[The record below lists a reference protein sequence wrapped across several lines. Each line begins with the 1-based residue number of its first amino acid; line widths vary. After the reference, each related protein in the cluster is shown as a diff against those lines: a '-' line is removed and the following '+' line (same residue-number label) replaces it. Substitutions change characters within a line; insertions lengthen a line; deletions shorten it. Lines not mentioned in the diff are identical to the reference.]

1 MLIPTERHAIDIRGC
16 NLFSFFYILSNSAR
30 ISAAVSVKRLVY
42 VRTPAPL
49 LWSQTSISE
58 GVKLDVPLTFSD
70 PGERKKE
77 RGKKCTQTTNAEQ
90 GRPGVRHSSRIR
102 DGYRFTGTGHEN
114 TCTRVLTPH
123 LFFSTVTGQ
132 ASTNRSAGGRKRPG
146 SEGTVCVRV
155 CMCEMIRLTA
165 CRKPLSPRAI
175 RDLQAVQHHLE
186 RPRERK

>member
-1 MLIPTERHAIDIRGC
+1 MNGLLPLCCGPR
-16 NLFSFFYILSNSAR
+16 
-30 ISAAVSVKRLVY
+30 
-42 VRTPAPL
+42 PL
-49 LWSQTSISE
+49 LVRGG
-58 GVKLDVPLTFSD
+58 GVKLDALLTFSD

-77 RGKKCTQTTNAEQ
+77 GGGGSQTTNAEQ

-102 DGYRFTGTGHEN
+102 DGYRFAGTGHEN
-114 TCTRVLTPH
+114 TRAHALAPH

-132 ASTNRSAGGRKRPG
+132 ASTNRSAGGRKQPG

-175 RDLQAVQHHLE
+175 RDLRAVQHHLE
-186 RPRERK
+186 RRRERK